1 MRSSDS
7 QNMRSVSHKFVVQKH
22 DASHLHYDFRLEM
35 DGVAKSWAVPKIPPQ
50 KVGEKRLAVQVE
62 DHTVEY
68 MDFEGL
74 IEQGY
79 GKGTVEI
86 WDSGTYELESKKE
99 DKIVFQLYG
108 KNLRGK
114 YALLIPGW
122 GKKEKKEWL
131 LIKVKD

>member
-1 MRSSDS
+1 MPL
-7 QNMRSVSHKFVVQKH
+7 KFVIQKH

-35 DGVAKSWAVPKIPPQ
+35 NGVAKSWAVPKIPPE

-68 MDFEGL
+68 MDFEGV
-74 IEQGY
+74 IEEEY

-99 DKIVFQLYG
+99 DKIVFHLKG
-108 KNLRGK
+108 KRLKGK
-114 YALLIPGW
+114 YVLLIPKWGTKP
-122 GKKEKKEWL
+122 GKKQWL
-131 LIKVKD
+131 LMKAKD

>member
-1 MRSSDS
+1 MC
-7 QNMRSVSHKFVVQKH
+7 SVSQKFVVQKH

-35 DGVAKSWAVPKIPPQ
+35 DGVAKSWAVPKTPPQ
-50 KVGEKRLAVQVE
+50 NVGEKRLAVQVE

-68 MDFEGL
+68 MGFEGL

-99 DKIVFQLYG
+99 DKIVVRLSG
-108 KNLRGK
+108 KKLRGK
-114 YALLIPGW
+114 YVLLIPGW

-131 LIKVKD
+131 LMKVKD

>member
-1 MRSSDS
+1 MGVKT
-7 QNMRSVSHKFVVQKH
+7 MPLKFVIQKH

-62 DHTVEY
+62 DHTVAY
-68 MDFEGL
+68 MEFEGL
-74 IEQGY
+74 IEEGY

-99 DKIVFQLYG
+99 DKIVCRLYG
-108 KNLRGK
+108 KKLQGR
-114 YALLIPGW
+114 YVLLIPGW
-122 GKKEKKEWL
+122 GKKGKKEWL
-131 LIKVKD
+131 LMKVKD

>member
-1 MRSSDS
+1 MGVKI
-7 QNMRSVSHKFVVQKH
+7 MPLKFVIQKH

-50 KVGEKRLAVQVE
+50 KVGEKRLAVRVE

-68 MDFEGL
+68 MDFEGF
-74 IEQGY
+74 IKQGY

-86 WDSGTYELESKKE
+86 WDSGIYELESKKG
-99 DKIVFQLYG
+99 DKIVFRLYG
-108 KNLRGK
+108 KKLRGK
-114 YALLIPGW
+114 YVLLIPGW

-131 LIKVKD
+131 LMKVKD